1 MSFRSRRPRLMG
13 LAVTLALMGHGQA
26 FSLTTAAG

>member
-1 MSFRSRRPRLMG
+1 MRSSAPRRRLMG

-26 FSLTTAAG
+26 FSLTIDAG